1 MQKDIVVLN
10 NNMVAKQTVLL
21 PGHRLI
27 KGGLRCNKHRLPS
40 VNVSFGDTFSVTG
53 DIIRFDIKQLEK
65 EAKNLGVKA
74 SYGNNVSLGNLVN
87 EALVDVKNA
96 GYKLPKKIVYGGND
110 HRSDKAAYFLSG
122 VIYLNPDY
130 DWSELKDDT
139 KRYYKNGV
147 ASSDNPKHIL
157 YHEIAHA
164 IHARTN
170 PIRFYMQMACPTPM
184 NQFDQSLIFLEVSSY
199 ATNSVFDFVAE
210 VFAGRMAGKVYSEEI
225 NNIYNELGGPKP
237 IKSK

>member
-1 MQKDIVVLN
+1 MYK
-10 NNMVAKQTVLL
+10 KVLL
-21 PGHRLI
+21 PDHRF
-27 KGGLRCNKHRLPS
+27 KENGLGCQKSELCS
-40 VNVSFGDTFSVTG
+40 SKVAFGDTFSVME
-53 DIIRFDIKQLEK
+53 DSIRFDIKQLEK
-65 EAKNLGVKA
+65 EAKSLGVKA
-74 SYGNNVSLGNLVN
+74 DYGNNVFLGKLVN

-130 DWSELKDDT
+130 DWSELNYDT
-139 KRYYKNGV
+139 QRYYKKGV

-164 IHARTN
+164 IHARSS

-184 NQFDQSLIFLEVSSY
+184 NQFDQSLIFFEVSSY

-225 NNIYNELGGPKP
+225 NNIFNELGGPKP
-237 IKSK
+237 KKH